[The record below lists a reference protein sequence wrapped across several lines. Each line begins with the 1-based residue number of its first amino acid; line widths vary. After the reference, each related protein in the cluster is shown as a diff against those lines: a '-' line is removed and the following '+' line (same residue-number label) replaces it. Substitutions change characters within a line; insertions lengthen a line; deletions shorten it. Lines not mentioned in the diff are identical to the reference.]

1 MAFNV
6 TTEMDNGIAK
16 VALAG
21 ELDASV
27 AGQFR
32 DAIESVA
39 AEQPKRVVLL
49 LSELT
54 FIASAGLR
62 VLIFAKQK
70 IGSAVDLYVVGAH
83 DAVLDTITMTGFHHS
98 VILLDSY
105 DAAEIENI

>member
-6 TTEMDNGIAK
+6 TAETNHGIAK
-16 VALAG
+16 VALVG

-27 AGQFR
+27 AGEFR
-32 DAIESVA
+32 VAIEKVA
-39 AEQPKRVVLL
+39 AEKPKRVVLL
-49 LSELT
+49 LNDLT

-70 IGSAVDLYVVGAH
+70 LGSAVDLYVIGAH
-83 DAVLDTITMTGFHHS
+83 DAVLETLTMTGFHHS

>member
-6 TTEMDNGIAK
+6 TTEIENGIAK

-21 ELDASV
+21 ELDASS
-27 AGQFR
+27 ATEFR
-32 DAIESVA
+32 DAIENVA
-39 AEQPKRVVLL
+39 AESPKRLVLL
-49 LSELT
+49 LNELT
-54 FIASAGLR
+54 FMASAGLR

-83 DAVLDTITMTGFHHS
+83 DAVLETLTMTGFHHS

-105 DAAEIENI
+105 DASEIENI

>member
-1 MAFNV
+1 MAFDVKAETN
-6 TTEMDNGIAK
+6 NGIAK
-16 VALAG
+16 VALVG

-27 AGQFR
+27 AGEFR
-32 DAIESVA
+32 NAIEDVA
-39 AEQPKRVVLL
+39 AGQPKRVVLL
-49 LSELT
+49 LNDLT

-70 IGSAVDLYVVGAH
+70 LGSAVDLYVVGAH
-83 DAVLDTITMTGFHHS
+83 DAVLETLTMTGFHHS

>member
-6 TTEMDNGIAK
+6 TSEVNDGIAK

-27 AGQFR
+27 AGEFR
-32 DAIESVA
+32 DVIESVA

-49 LSELT
+49 LDGLT
-54 FIASAGLR
+54 FMASAGLR

-70 IGSAVDLYVVGAH
+70 LGSMVDLYVVGAQGN
-83 DAVLDTITMTGFHHS
+83 VLETMTMTGFHHS

-105 DAAEIENI
+105 DASEIENV